1 MNNVCDVIIGA
12 DHGQGAVRCSLKIHI
27 LSPSEHQRKY
37 NSSLVSRTFPWAH
50 ISCKKDT
57 HTILAL
63 LNKATNKAIHQL
75 KLRKVIGIRDENDT
89 IVCVIIER
97 NAIELNVIAN
107 DDNQTILTY
116 SIENE
121 TQLMTVNDNSFIG
134 RGEHVFLE

>member
-1 MNNVCDVIIGA
+1 MKI
-12 DHGQGAVRCSLKIHI
+12 SL
-27 LSPSEHQRKY
+27 LSPSEHQRKS
-37 NSSLVSRTFPWAH
+37 NSSLGSRTFPWAH

-97 NAIELNVIAN
+97 NAIELNVIVN